1 MHRTRKHYST
11 KSRRFDLS
19 IVHRQLDAEGSSV
32 LQAETNRVDEKMQI
46 LKKWGRKEQVLKEE
60 AERELEKVK
69 EQLKVAT
76 EEKNKLEQRLKDE
89 EEKSIL
95 QNQELEAEEAKNLQ
109 LTQQLQSVNA
119 HLEHYRQ
126 VCAKVQTL
134 EGAYLFLV
142 RILKNRIDECLI
154 AAELQRIS
162 RPVLSL

>member
-1 MHRTRKHYST
+1 
-11 KSRRFDLS
+11 
-19 IVHRQLDAEGSSV
+19 
-32 LQAETNRVDEKMQI
+32 MQI

-126 VCAKVQTL
+126 VCAKVLSKVLTCSLFEFSRTGLTNASLQQNYN
-134 EGAYLFLV
+134 AYLVRSFRFKKLPMLLL
-142 RILKNRIDECLI
+142 RILHKSLTIE
-154 AAELQRIS
+154 S
-162 RPVLSL
+162 RQNFSHMFRHSRMATDHSDGFR

>member
-19 IVHRQLDAEGSSV
+19 IVRRQLDAEGSSV
-32 LQAETNRVDEKMQI
+32 LQAETNRVDEKMQN

>member
-1 MHRTRKHYST
+1 
-11 KSRRFDLS
+11 
-19 IVHRQLDAEGSSV
+19 
-32 LQAETNRVDEKMQI
+32 
-46 LKKWGRKEQVLKEE
+46 
-60 AERELEKVK
+60 LEKVK